1 MDRKREF
8 WKHLRTGEVWA
19 VEVHDGRV
27 VTCWGPLPRSQR
39 LESGA
44 LLHLLPLAVERVDWL
59 ESERAFWMP
68 VFKKALAA

>member
-27 VTCWGPLPRSQR
+27 VACWGPLPRTQG
-39 LESGA
+39 LDSGA
-44 LLHLLPLAVERVDWL
+44 LLHRLPLAVERVGWL
-59 ESERAFWMP
+59 ESERAYWMP
-68 VFKKALAA
+68 VFKTALAA

>member
-27 VTCWGPLPRSQR
+27 VTCCGPLPRSQP
-39 LESGA
+39 LEPVA
-44 LLHLLPLAVERVDWL
+44 LLHRLPLAVEGVDWV
-59 ESERAFWMP
+59 EHERAYWMP
-68 VFKKALAA
+68 VFKKPLAA